1 MPRPTFTPT
10 EEQRRQVKTLAAM
23 GNSHDSIGK
32 VIGIAAKTLR
42 KHFDQELFRGVIDA
56 NTQVAGKLFQSAMG
70 GSVAAQKYWL
80 AVRAGW
86 REKAP
91 EGQRGPVVI
100 SDFVVRGPARKPDSA
115 GERDDLDKAA

>member
-1 MPRPTFTPT
+1 MPRPSFTPT
-10 EEQRRQVKTLAAM
+10 EDQRRQVKLMAAM

-32 VIGIAAKTLR
+32 VIGIAPKTLR
-42 KHFDQELFRGVIDA
+42 KHFDQELIRGVIEA
-56 NTQVAGKLFQSAMG
+56 NTQVARMLYQAAMN
-70 GSVAAQKYWL
+70 GSLAAMIFWL
-80 AVRAGW
+80 KCRAGW
-86 REKAP
+86 REPAP